1 MHDDEW
7 QRTFMFRA
15 NVNEVNFEPI
25 DLGDELKRLE
35 FRVEVFNI
43 LNTAIW
49 AAMPARVFLTPS
61 SFGNIQNTFGRTES
75 FGTARQVQLAVRYS
89 F

>member
-25 DLGDELKRLE
+25 DL
-35 FRVEVFNI
+35 VMN
-43 LNTAIW
+43 
-49 AAMPARVFLTPS
+49 
-61 SFGNIQNTFGRTES
+61 
-75 FGTARQVQLAVRYS
+75 
-89 F
+89 

>member
-1 MHDDEW
+1 
-7 QRTFMFRA
+7 
-15 NVNEVNFEPI
+15 
-25 DLGDELKRLE
+25 
-35 FRVEVFNI
+35 VFNI

-89 F
+89 FWGGPKTRPLRILMLKLLRGAAL

>member
-25 DLGDELKRLE
+25 DLGDELSDARLTNMALDD
-35 FRVEVFNI
+35 RS
-43 LNTAIW
+43 W
-49 AAMPARVFLTPS
+49 
-61 SFGNIQNTFGRTES
+61 RTRCPGGLKS
-75 FGTARQVQLAVRYS
+75 
-89 F
+89 